1 MAETQGYEV
10 VLDSDIVF
18 DTGEIGLYVTGLYTS
33 RGNGFEVVDSEIIM
47 DSGGGVYSGGGEYD
61 EGTQLGEGFEV
72 TIDDDVDYGGL
83 TFPIPGI
90 IVQRNEGIV
99 LDTTGTLHNAGDDA
113 FEITTNPEIL
123 DELSRLDV
131 GNVLDLGA
139 GDIIVVSEAFP
150 VNIEKL
156 ASVIADSNFSSSDK
170 WEKIIVMYE
179 IVTGQ
184 NLRLVHKLREANW
197 YAHGVF
203 SDVSNGGVWQKVK
216 LILMDSDGDML
227 VIGRAE
233 IGNSEDLSVRN
244 VNG

>member
-10 VLDSDIVF
+10 VLDSDIVV
-18 DTGEIGLYVTGLYTS
+18 DTGEIGLYVTGFYTP
-33 RGNGFEVVDSEIIM
+33 RGNGFEVLDFEIVM
-47 DSGGGVYSGGGEYD
+47 DSGGGIYSGEGG
-61 EGTQLGEGFEV
+61 THQGEGFEV
-72 TIDDDVDYGGL
+72 TIDDVDYGGL

-90 IVQRNEGIV
+90 IVQKDDGIV
-99 LDTTGTLHNAGDDA
+99 LDTTGTFHSAGDDT

-131 GNVLDLGA
+131 GNVLDLGS

-156 ASVIADSNFSSSDK
+156 VSVIADSNFSSSAK

-184 NLRLVHKLREANW
+184 NLRLVHKLRSSNW

-216 LILMDSDGDML
+216 LILMDRDGDML

-233 IGNSEDLSVRN
+233 IGSNEDLSVRN